1 MEKQN
6 SLSASTA
13 WYSLGNFFVRS
24 ISFILIP
31 LYSNFLTTGEYGNY
45 ALLMSLYALIAVFY
59 QSGMQSGLTKFYLEV
74 GQVEQ
79 RSKVFSTVFNSVIML
94 GFFLSIVLIAFA
106 QNISALLLGSGV
118 YKNLIVLLSVSLFT
132 DTLGYFALQLLKTK
146 EKAKKVVQLSGIS
159 ALVNLALNIILVYY
173 LKWKIEGILWAQ
185 LGSSLILILIL
196 LPSILPELRLS
207 IDKTFLK
214 KLIIFSLPLMV
225 SGLFASA
232 VDVSDRFILDIF
244 TTKNEVGIYSLS
256 YKIALVMNVFVI
268 SFRTAWAPYGLNLF
282 YKNEYTQTFGLTLKK
297 YIAASCLILLVITL
311 FAHYLFEIN
320 IAGFSLVNK
329 SYESGLIILP
339 FVLMGYLFNG
349 LASFYSIYSLAS
361 SKSYHFLISDG
372 LAFIINIGLNFL
384 LIPIFGM
391 LGAAIST
398 TAAFIAASFYLFAIS
413 FRKIKVDYPL
423 KEIIITLAAAVL
435 ILFAGMAYKVLV
447 FEIILI
453 ISYVIIVWSFA
464 KVKLTG
470 FFS

>member
-94 GFFLSIVLIAFA
+94 GFFLSLVLIVFA
-106 QNISALLLGSGV
+106 QNISVLLLGSGV

-159 ALVNLALNIILVYY
+159 SLINLALNIILVYY

-232 VDVSDRFILDIF
+232 VDVSDRFILDVF

-398 TAAFIAASFYLFAIS
+398 TAAFIAAAFYLFVIS
-413 FRKIKVDYPL
+413 FKKIKVDYPL